1 MFIFSGIP
9 TNQTAN
15 VFFSLIKWMNFSQHP
30 DFITNKATSVE
41 EVISQVKSRRY
52 IICSSHFVEVDFKIW
67 KDGKRHLRDG
77 AMPSLYGS
85 LLNDSFGAEVS
96 PIRPPKDKRAARLQ
110 GLLQGVSN
118 NTDHSEDSLEDRD
131 SAGVLSEIEARFEG
145 NNSNLDILN
154 ECISM
159 GSNAGTDLQILS

>member
-1 MFIFSGIP
+1 
-9 TNQTAN
+9 
-15 VFFSLIKWMNFSQHP
+15 MNFCQHP
-30 DFITNKATSVE
+30 DFLVDATRSQSETISSV
-41 EVISQVKSRRY
+41 KGRRF
-52 IICSSHFVEVDFKIW
+52 IVCSTHFFQSDFDIRN
-67 KDGKRHLRDG
+67 DGKRRLQAG
-77 AMPSLYGS
+77 AVPTLFGS
-85 LLNDSFGAEVS
+85 LLNDSIGAEVS